1 MGLSHGNAVILP
13 SRQVTGNQTNGDC
26 VQMNQEQVD
35 PTTQIKVIDTYAQGS
50 RDDLSDVM
58 GDIIMPQ
65 TDRTSDRVQI
75 APQQPSKV
83 PSFHAQ
89 CSNVGSQYDTPSQ
102 IDRAGKLQ
110 ARKVLERAAPRVKF
124 SGKNNEMN
132 FERFMERMEENM
144 VTEGVTDELKVEYFE
159 NWFSG
164 LAHQLVK
171 SIKDNR
177 SETAT
182 GKLQAIKQ
190 VLESQFGSKEF
201 DTEGMLRKLAEG
213 GPIDGG
219 DSEAMQS
226 FVVGLICKFEL
237 SKGKGDV

>member
-1 MGLSHGNAVILP
+1 LSD
-13 SRQVTGNQTNGDC
+13 S
-26 VQMNQEQVD
+26 
-35 PTTQIKVIDTYAQGS
+35 QIKVIDTYAQGS

-58 GDIIMPQ
+58 GDRIMPR
-65 TDRTSDRVQI
+65 TDRTSNYVQV
-75 APQQPSKV
+75 APQQPSEM

-89 CSNVGSQYDTPSQ
+89 CSNVDSQYDTPSQ

-110 ARKVLERAAPRVKF
+110 ARKVLERAAPKAKF
-124 SGKNNEMN
+124 SGRNNDIN

-144 VTEGVTDELKVEYFE
+144 ETEEVTDELKVEYFE

-171 SIKDNR
+171 LIKDNR
-177 SETAT
+177 SESAT
-182 GKLQAIKQ
+182 EKLQAIRQ
-190 VLESQFGSKEF
+190 VLESQFGSKKF
-201 DTEGMLRKLAEG
+201 DTEGMLRKMAEG

-219 DSEAMQS
+219 DFEVTQS

-237 SKGKGDV
+237 AKGKGDAGSFENKGTYYKILRLKLPHLIDKWSDKFETG